1 MFVMRCFHLLCG
13 IVFRGL
19 LLIKSASND
28 FTKLLKTLRIH
39 QNIHVLTTKLLWL
52 LTFFGCVLRLY
63 MKHVLLARKIS
74 KITNKKKAKNKTKR
88 KKPRERQ
95 RHKKIYTH
103 KSWVGFLSIYF
114 HMFNLFIT
122 SVVYLLWYFEL
133 KSMNASLWRLNVSFP
148 INRYRNISRSE
159 MSTFYNNNNT
169 LN

>member
-63 MKHVLLARKIS
+63 IKHVLLARKIS
-74 KITNKKKAKNKTKR
+74 KITNTKKSKEQNKTKQTER
-88 KKPRERQ
+88 KAK
-95 RHKKIYTH
+95 
-103 KSWVGFLSIYF
+103 
-114 HMFNLFIT
+114 
-122 SVVYLLWYFEL
+122 
-133 KSMNASLWRLNVSFP
+133 A
-148 INRYRNISRSE
+148 
-159 MSTFYNNNNT
+159 
-169 LN
+169 